1 MEKRKL
7 FVFSVKLDSNR
18 LMFQKYIKNE
28 IMFEKKKM
36 LKNILIGTI
45 DGSYRRLPCYIMTYP
60 GRGGGWVVGRVF
72 GLGWLAYIP
81 IDNIRQKQIPQ
92 R

>member
-18 LMFQKYIKNE
+18 LMFQKCIKNE
-28 IMFEKKKM
+28 IMFEKKKKM

-45 DGSYRRLPCYIMTYP
+45 DGSYRRLLCYIMTYP
-60 GRGGGWVVGRVF
+60 GGSVEGRVF
-72 GLGWLAYIP
+72 GLGWLAYTYH
-81 IDNIRQKQIPQ
+81 NR
-92 R
+92 